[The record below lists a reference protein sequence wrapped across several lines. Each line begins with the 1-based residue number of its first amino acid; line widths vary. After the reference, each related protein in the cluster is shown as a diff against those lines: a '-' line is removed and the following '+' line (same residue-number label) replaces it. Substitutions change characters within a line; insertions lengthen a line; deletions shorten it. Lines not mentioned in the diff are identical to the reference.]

1 MHKEV
6 LLDFVEAKTHKKTA
20 YRESLCAS
28 GKKETP
34 LRGKYNDELILKK
47 NTKIKK
53 LSHFL
58 FIDFF

>member
-47 NTKIKK
+47 NTQIKK